1 MGFSGNLTVGE
12 ILEQVVHADRLLAE
26 EWQTRRHLPVDQETS
41 SKLDLVR
48 NIVFM
53 GMGEVC
59 ERFTSCGLI
68 AKSVKSFSLSRT
80 WIAVLCS
87 PASG

>member
-12 ILEQVVHADRLLAE
+12 ILEQVVHADQLLAE
-26 EWQTRRHLPVDQETS
+26 EWQLRRQQYDDGNS

-53 GMGEVC
+53 GMGEVSEWFVDEVC
-59 ERFTSCGLI
+59 RVVRGIAQTVSCPLNSSYKK
-68 AKSVKSFSLSRT
+68 ASR
-80 WIAVLCS
+80 
-87 PASG
+87 

>member
-26 EWQTRRHLPVDQETS
+26 EWQTRRHQDHGKS

-53 GMGEVC
+53 GMGEVRGMC
-59 ERFTSCGLI
+59 S
-68 AKSVKSFSLSRT
+68 
-80 WIAVLCS
+80 LCS
-87 PASG
+87 NRAYLWNFSHVL